1 MAILSPPVVK
11 ELGRLFMI
19 GLPGPELDDS
29 TRALVAEEGVNHFIL
44 FRRNVK
50 EPSQLA
56 ALCRSLRDLCAKA
69 GLAAPLIAIDQEGG
83 SVTRL
88 PPPFTQ
94 FGHARDLAQDPD
106 PITALTAYAR
116 TCARELVEMG
126 INLNMA
132 PVLDVCPA
140 NQGLFMEKRSL
151 GSDPL
156 AVAELGQLVITEMQ
170 AQGVAACGKHFPGL
184 GGAGQDPH
192 QLLPTV
198 SRTIADLREIDL
210 VPFRAATAAG
220 IAALMTSHTLY
231 PALDAVNPATL
242 SNMILEE
249 LLRGELC
256 FDGLLITDDLEM
268 GAIENHGTVAAA
280 SLAALLAGADLL
292 LICHEHG
299 KVRASLANLRQA
311 YADGR
316 LSEVRLQ
323 LSLRRIMTVQ
333 ARFAPG

>member
-1 MAILSPPVVK
+1 MTIPSPPVAN
-11 ELGRLFMI
+11 ELGQLFMA

-50 EPSQLA
+50 DPAQLA
-56 ALCRSLRDLCAKA
+56 ALCRDLRDLCTASE
-69 GLAAPLIAIDQEGG
+69 LAAPLIAIDQEGG

-94 FGHARDLAQDPD
+94 FGHARDLAQGADPVA
-106 PITALTAYAR
+106 ALTAYAR
-116 TCARELVEMG
+116 TCARELIEMG
-126 INLNMA
+126 INMNLA
-132 PVLDVCPA
+132 PVLDVCPGG
-140 NQGLFMEKRSL
+140 QGLFMEKRSL

-156 AVAELGQLVITEMQ
+156 VVAELGQLVITEMQ
-170 AQGVAACGKHFPGL
+170 AHGVAACGKHFPGL
-184 GGAGQDPH
+184 GAAGQDPH

-198 SRTIADLREIDL
+198 ASTIAALREIDL
-210 VPFRAATAAG
+210 VPFRAAIAAG

-231 PALDAVNPATL
+231 PALDKENPATL
-242 SNMILEE
+242 STLILAN
-249 LLRGELC
+249 LIRGEIG

-268 GAIENHGTVAAA
+268 GAIENRWSVAEA

-292 LICHEHG
+292 LICHDHD
-299 KVRASLANLRQA
+299 KVRASLEILRQA

-316 LSEVRLQ
+316 LSNVRLQ
-323 LSLRRIMTVQ
+323 RSLRRIMTVQ
-333 ARFAPG
+333 DRFAAG